1 MPLSNNIMRLV
12 SALHTEM
19 AAGSDTFA
27 VRSWKHAHWILL
39 QFRLRVSFYWT
50 LTLTFASCFLF
61 IPCVLCGQRPLG
73 CTLSV
78 LRFFLSTNTFVSL
91 SILVYTC
98 GTPTSFGSY
107 PKRVTRPCRFLSSF
121 NCHSDGIN
129 VAIEGKGGYEIKGHD
144 SWPCQTVKF
153 SSSGQG
159 PVWNSKLN
167 IVHIYLSESPINKS
181 ANMLPLK
188 CEGHGIMRH
197 N

>member
-1 MPLSNNIMRLV
+1 MKIRSLNSLAI
-12 SALHTEM
+12 S
-19 AAGSDTFA
+19 FA
-27 VRSWKHAHWILL
+27 SVILL
-39 QFRLRVSFYWT
+39 NSYLDFCKLLSFYSLCSLWPA
-50 LTLTFASCFLF
+50 TFGLHLVGS
-61 IPCVLCGQRPLG
+61 P
-73 CTLSV
+73 
-78 LRFFLSTNTFVSL
+78 FFLSTNTFVSL